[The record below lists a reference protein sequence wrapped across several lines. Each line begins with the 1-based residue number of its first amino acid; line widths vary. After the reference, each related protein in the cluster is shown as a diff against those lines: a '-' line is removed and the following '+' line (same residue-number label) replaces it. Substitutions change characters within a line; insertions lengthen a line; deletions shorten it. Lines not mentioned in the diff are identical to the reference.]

1 MVFTAPAPG
10 DVGTFGQSSELLA
23 VDDGSWGAEF
33 SALAW
38 YKGSASNNPVLLQVS
53 GRAAGMSGTPLA
65 SEGRAAGEAESPML
79 HAPHPSVNNSSTL
92 QVAYAD
98 ESSGDLRASATWRLN
113 SFSDAAQG

>member
-23 VDDGSWGAEF
+23 VSHGSWGAEF
-33 SALAW
+33 SAMAW
-38 YKGSASNNPVLLQVS
+38 YKGAAASNNPVL
-53 GRAAGMSGTPLA
+53 
-65 SEGRAAGEAESPML
+65 
-79 HAPHPSVNNSSTL
+79 L

>member
-1 MVFTAPAPG
+1 MVFTAPTAG

-23 VDDGSWGAEF
+23 VSDGSWGAEF
-33 SALAW
+33 SAMVW
-38 YKGSASNNPVLLQVS
+38 YKGAASNNPVL
-53 GRAAGMSGTPLA
+53 
-65 SEGRAAGEAESPML
+65 
-79 HAPHPSVNNSSTL
+79 L